1 MRKVLILIF
10 FTASLVI
17 PVYAQSADN
26 LDVSANKQY
35 PGSEYVLGRPVES
48 TYEYNLDLRSA
59 QVAFTV
65 DETYSMRGPMNGVRD
80 NIKWF
85 FEQLGGDAEGTVIG
99 SGCGS
104 SSTDYS
110 DSDGYHCLDRPYPG
124 DNYGPGEPRD
134 LAPGQG
140 LISNENDLVDAA
152 DNLEERNSFEGPDS
166 TVSEAVNYGPESSDY
181 TGNIGY
187 YGDEDYNWGSEAS
200 KAIIW
205 VQSGGAGYGS
215 CSGISD
221 FSSGGLGRYMEDNNF
236 EFYAI
241 VRSLS
246 GCRSNFETAAS
257 NTGGKV
263 YDLSNDP
270 SSEDWQDIL
279 GEISSS
285 LDTSVRLNG
294 LVDQYSYSEDN
305 YDEDNLQGNHKNFR
319 FLNAPESSGQQS
331 LSLTWRP
338 VDIGNLDIKSGES
351 FIEVEQSDGS
361 FQNFYFNNQQISE
374 VKYVD
379 FELSGYTVERDDSQ
393 VNIEAEIANNG
404 NVDSLGPAQTSSP
417 RELFVKDSSSTISTN
432 ISSISAGD
440 SENVTLSIGNSNSMV
455 DGNNIEDLFLHVDAQ
470 GFWDGKSGQVAVP
483 DAEGEALEPNENDNE
498 VQIGY
503 PPRVR
508 DIQFSDISGQ
518 HAFSVEAKIDI
529 LTDGNDFGE
538 CRLKFTNQENGNE
551 YPSSGWAEGQISEI
565 NGDTASCTYDNFNS
579 SVSGFEPTDNVE
591 VNITA
596 ENDEGA
602 TGWNSKNHE
611 IINRPPVVSIVEPKD
626 SEPVW
631 NRDAT
636 LRITVDDPEGDNIE
650 LIEYWDNIDNNLIQS
665 MPNPPDV
672 NGEGTFSA
680 DWQDLNLGEYS
691 WRVEVDDKWDTGDE
705 GPVTFERVVS
715 QIYRVDHTV
724 DHQYSSLIVD
734 EGGQA
739 SMFFESDVA
748 TNNRTV
754 TTYVE
759 GSGIGV
765 EYADG
770 STQKTYEVDTGQP
783 HRFQLRIS
791 ALDTGKNEL
800 RIITEDDSVST
811 NTTTTFPVYVRESVS
826 EGQSVPGLALIQIIT
841 IFLTSIL
848 FYYGTL

>member
-1 MRKVLILIF
+1 MRKAFILSVILVSLF
-10 FTASLVI
+10 FSVSG
-17 PVYAQSADN
+17 QSADN
-26 LDVSANKQY
+26 LDVSVDREY
-35 PGSEYVLGRPVES
+35 PGGEYVLGRPVES

-65 DETYSMRGPMNGVRD
+65 DETYSMSPVMNGVKN

-85 FEQLGGDAEGTVIG
+85 FGELGGSAEGTVLG
-99 SGCGS
+99 SGAGDDNNNRNPYHF
-104 SSTDYS
+104 TD
-110 DSDGYHCLDRPYPG
+110 DPYPASAL
-124 DNYGPGEPRD
+124 PEPRD
-134 LAPGQG
+134 LGSEEG
-140 LISNENDLVDAA
+140 LMSDTTKLENAA
-152 DNLEERNSFEGPDS
+152 DRLRERTYFEGPDS
-166 TVSEAVNYGPESSDY
+166 TVAEALNFGSEASDY
-181 TGNIGY
+181 TGSTGY
-187 YGDEDYNWGSEAS
+187 YGDEDYGWNDDSS

-205 VQSGGAGYGS
+205 LQDGRAGFGS
-215 CSGISD
+215 CSRISD
-221 FSSGGLGRYMEDNNF
+221 FSSGGMGNYMEDNNF

-241 VRSLS
+241 VRDLS
-246 GCRSNFETAAS
+246 GCRNNFENAAS

-263 YDLSNDP
+263 YDLSNNP

-285 LDTSVRLNG
+285 LDTSVRLNSV
-294 LVDQYSYSEDN
+294 VDQYSYSDDN

-338 VDIGNLDIKSGES
+338 TDFGNLDIESGDS

-361 FQNFYFNNQQISE
+361 FQNFYFNDQQISE

-379 FELSGYTVERDDSQ
+379 FELSDFTVERDDSQ
-393 VNIEAEIANNG
+393 VDVEAKISNNG
-404 NVDSLGPAQTSSP
+404 DVASLGPGETSRP
-417 RELFVKDSSSTISTN
+417 RRVFVEDSSTSVSAEIP
-432 ISSISAGD
+432 SISAGG

-470 GFWDGKSGQVAVP
+470 GFWNGKSGSVSVP
-483 DAEGEALEPNENDNE
+483 EARGEVLEPNEDDNE

-508 DIQFSDISGQ
+508 DIQFNDIDAQ
-518 HAFSVEAKIDI
+518 HAFSVESKVDI

-551 YPSSGWAEGQISEI
+551 YPSSGWLKGQLSEV
-565 NGDTASCTYDNFNS
+565 NGNTASCTYDNFNS

-602 TGWNSKNHE
+602 TGWNTDSHE
-611 IINRPPVVSIVEPKD
+611 IINRPPEVTVLEPKD
-626 SEPVW
+626 NEPVW
-631 NRDAT
+631 ERDAS
-636 LRITVDDPEGDNIE
+636 LRITVDDPEADNIE
-650 LIEYWDNIDNNLIQS
+650 LIEFNDLIDNQLIES

-672 NGEGTFSA
+672 NGEGTFTGE
-680 DWQDLNLGEYS
+680 WQDLNLGEYE
-691 WRVEVDDKWDTGDE
+691 WGVEVEDKWGSTVK
-705 GPVTFERVVS
+705 GPFPFERVVS
-715 QIYRVDHTV
+715 QNYRVQNTV

-739 SMFFESDVA
+739 SMFFDSDVV
-748 TNNRTV
+748 TDNRTV

-759 GSGIGV
+759 GDGIDV
-765 EYADG
+765 EYSDG
-770 STQKTYEVDTGQP
+770 SNQKTYEVDTGEP
-783 HRFQLRIS
+783 DRFQLRIE
-791 ALDTGKNEL
+791 ALDTGSNEL

-811 NTTTTFPVYVRESVS
+811 NTTTTFPVYVRESVE
-826 EGQSVPGLALIQIIT
+826 EGQSVPGL
-841 IFLTSIL
+841 S
-848 FYYGTL
+848 FYYLVFIGLFSSLLYFALL